1 MFNSSEGNRHYAQ
14 QCHPRRNYRVACD
27 SACWPAESSLTM
39 LTHFRSL
46 WTRIPA
52 VPLVCALFG
61 LISGYLA
68 VREPK
73 LAVAFLG
80 FGAVLALIARSPISI
95 ALLVAPASF
104 NVSRLSIGHGIAL
117 PDVVLLIATVLSFPA
132 LAKLGTPRGVTN
144 IRRWFGVYFVAM
156 LAIVVIHPS
165 GRSLIEAGHR
175 TLLVVGPLSV
185 GAWIYLSGRT
195 RLALRLLVVVAA
207 VVGAIIFIAE
217 AAHGFRTAASL
228 PVALNKNY
236 AGSVLGLSMLVALAA
251 SRELELK
258 PELRYAAIAAMGG
271 GLVASHSRAAMVGLV
286 VGIFVWFLRTH
297 SDNRKRSFVIAS
309 LLAAGFLTYAIF
321 LVSGQVADK
330 LATQNTNSVAV
341 RNQTEDA
348 TIALWRT
355 SPVVGV
361 GIYYYTDPAYQEVNR
376 WLVAPTNAVVEAL
389 AEGGIV
395 LAAGF
400 IIFNVGAVSVLL
412 RYRNPLAVAGL
423 ACVADRLAHGMVDI
437 FWTAGDSS
445 LPWLIVGMGMAQAA
459 VIGRTATGGSEEPE
473 MRSLLTH

>member
-1 MFNSSEGNRHYAQ
+1 
-14 QCHPRRNYRVACD
+14 
-27 SACWPAESSLTM
+27 M
-39 LTHFRSL
+39 LTQIRTL

-52 VPLVCALFG
+52 VPLACAVFG
-61 LISGYLA
+61 LGAGYLA

-73 LAVAFLG
+73 LAIAFLG
-80 FGAVLALIARSPISI
+80 LGAILALIARSPLSI

-104 NVSRLSIGHGIAL
+104 NVSRLSIGQGISL
-117 PDVVLLIATVLSFPA
+117 PDAVLLIATILSFPA
-132 LAKLGTPRGVTN
+132 LARLGTPRGVTN

-156 LAIVVIHPS
+156 LVIVVVHPS
-165 GRSLIEAGHR
+165 SRSLVEAAHR

-185 GAWIYLSGRT
+185 GAWIYLEGRT
-195 RLALRLLVVVAA
+195 RLALRLLVGVGA
-207 VVGAIIFIAE
+207 VVGSIFFIA
-217 AAHGFRTAASL
+217 AVAHGFRANASSPL
-228 PVALNKNY
+228 ALNKNY
-236 AGSVLGLSMLVALAA
+236 VGSILGLTVLVALAA

-258 PELRYAAIAAMGG
+258 PELRYVAVAVMAG
-271 GLVASHSRAAMVGLV
+271 GLAGTHSRAAMVGLV
-286 VGIFVWFLRTH
+286 VGVFVWFLRTH
-297 SDNRKRSFVIAS
+297 SSYRKRSFFIAA
-309 LLAAGFLTYAIF
+309 LLAAGFLTYASY
-321 LVSGQVADK
+321 LVSGQVANK
-330 LATQNTNSVAV
+330 LETQNTNSVAV
-341 RNQTEDA
+341 RNKTEDA

-361 GIYYYTDPAYQEVNR
+361 GIYYYTDPAYQQVNR

-459 VIGRTATGGSEEPE
+459 VMGRTATGESEE
-473 MRSLLTH
+473 LLTSALDAD

>member
-1 MFNSSEGNRHYAQ
+1 
-14 QCHPRRNYRVACD
+14 
-27 SACWPAESSLTM
+27 M
-39 LTHFRSL
+39 LTRFRSL
-46 WTRIPA
+46 WTLVPA
-52 VPLVCALFG
+52 VPLVCALLG

-73 LAVAFLG
+73 LAVVFLG
-80 FGAVLALIARSPISI
+80 LGAVLALISLSPISI

-117 PDVVLLIATVLSFPA
+117 PDAVLLIATVLSFPA
-132 LAKLGTPRGVTN
+132 LARLGTPRGVTN
-144 IRRWFGVYFVAM
+144 IRRWFGVYLVAM

-165 GRSLIEAGHR
+165 SRSLVEAGHR

-195 RLALRLLVVVAA
+195 RLALRLLVGVGA
-207 VVGAIIFIAE
+207 VVGMILFIAG
-217 AAHGFRTAASL
+217 AAHGFRSTASL
-228 PVALNKNY
+228 PLGLNKNY
-236 AGSVLGLSMLVALAA
+236 VGSVLGLSMLVALAA
-251 SRELELK
+251 PRELELK
-258 PELRYAAIAAMGG
+258 PEFRYAAIAAMGG
-271 GLVASHSRAAMVGLV
+271 GLVASDSRAAMLALV
-286 VGIFVWFLRTH
+286 VGIFVWFFRTQ
-297 SDNRKRSFVIAS
+297 SDYRMRSFIIAAV
-309 LLAAGFLTYAIF
+309 LAAGFLTYAIY
-321 LVSGQVADK
+321 LVSGEIANKQ
-330 LATQNTNSVAV
+330 ATQSTNSVAV

-376 WLVAPTNAVVEAL
+376 FLVAPTNAVVEAL

-423 ACVADRLAHGMVDI
+423 ACVADRLAQGMVDI
-437 FWTAGDSS
+437 FWTAGNSS

-459 VIGRTATGGSEEPE
+459 VMGRAATGESEK
-473 MRSLLTH
+473 LLMPAIDAD

>member
-1 MFNSSEGNRHYAQ
+1 
-14 QCHPRRNYRVACD
+14 
-27 SACWPAESSLTM
+27 M
-39 LTHFRSL
+39 LTRFRSL
-46 WTRIPA
+46 WTLVPA
-52 VPLVCALFG
+52 VPLVCALLG

-73 LAVAFLG
+73 LAVVFLG
-80 FGAVLALIARSPISI
+80 LGAVLALIALSPISI

-117 PDVVLLIATVLSFPA
+117 PDAVLLIATVLSFPA
-132 LAKLGTPRGVTN
+132 LARLGTPRGVTN
-144 IRRWFGVYFVAM
+144 IRRWFGVYLVAM

-165 GRSLIEAGHR
+165 SRSLVEAGHR

-195 RLALRLLVVVAA
+195 RLALRLLVGVGA
-207 VVGAIIFIAE
+207 VVGMILFIAG
-217 AAHGFRTAASL
+217 AAHGFRSTASL
-228 PVALNKNY
+228 PLGLNKNY
-236 AGSVLGLSMLVALAA
+236 VGSVLGLSMLVALAA
-251 SRELELK
+251 PRELELK
-258 PELRYAAIAAMGG
+258 PEFRYAAIAAMGG
-271 GLVASHSRAAMVGLV
+271 GLVASHSRAAMLALV
-286 VGIFVWFLRTH
+286 VGIFVWFLRTR
-297 SDNRKRSFVIAS
+297 SDYRKRGFIIAAV
-309 LLAAGFLTYAIF
+309 LAAGFLTYAIY
-321 LVSGQVADK
+321 LVSGEIANKQ
-330 LATQNTNSVAV
+330 ATQSTNSVAV
-341 RNQTEDA
+341 RNKTEDA

-376 WLVAPTNAVVEAL
+376 FLVAPTNAVVEAL

-423 ACVADRLAHGMVDI
+423 ACVADRLAQGMVDI
-437 FWTAGDSS
+437 FWTAGNSS

-459 VIGRTATGGSEEPE
+459 VMGRTATGESEK
-473 MRSLLTH
+473 LLMPALDAD

>member
-1 MFNSSEGNRHYAQ
+1 
-14 QCHPRRNYRVACD
+14 
-27 SACWPAESSLTM
+27 M
-39 LTHFRSL
+39 LTRFRSL
-46 WTRIPA
+46 WTLVPA
-52 VPLVCALFG
+52 VPLVCALLG

-73 LAVAFLG
+73 LAVVFLG
-80 FGAVLALIARSPISI
+80 LGAVLALIALSPISI

-117 PDVVLLIATVLSFPA
+117 PDAVLLIATVLSFPA
-132 LAKLGTPRGVTN
+132 LARLGTPRGVTN
-144 IRRWFGVYFVAM
+144 IRRWFGVYLVAM

-165 GRSLIEAGHR
+165 SRSLVEAGHR

-195 RLALRLLVVVAA
+195 RLALRLLVGVGA
-207 VVGAIIFIAE
+207 VVGMILFIAG
-217 AAHGFRTAASL
+217 AAHGFRSTALL
-228 PVALNKNY
+228 PLGLNKNY
-236 AGSVLGLSMLVALAA
+236 VGSVLGLSMLVALAA
-251 SRELELK
+251 PRELELK

-271 GLVASHSRAAMVGLV
+271 GLVASHSRAAMLALV
-286 VGIFVWFLRTH
+286 VGIFVWFLRTR
-297 SDNRKRSFVIAS
+297 SDYRKRGFIIAAV
-309 LLAAGFLTYAIF
+309 LAAGFLTYAIY
-321 LVSGQVADK
+321 LVSGEIANKQ
-330 LATQNTNSVAV
+330 ATQSTNSVAV

-376 WLVAPTNAVVEAL
+376 FLVAPTNAVVEAL

-423 ACVADRLAHGMVDI
+423 ACVADRLAQGMVDI
-437 FWTAGDSS
+437 FWTAGNSS

-459 VIGRTATGGSEEPE
+459 VMGRAATGESEK
-473 MRSLLTH
+473 LLMPALDAD

>member
-1 MFNSSEGNRHYAQ
+1 
-14 QCHPRRNYRVACD
+14 
-27 SACWPAESSLTM
+27 M
-39 LTHFRSL
+39 LTRFKSL
-46 WTRIPA
+46 WA
-52 VPLVCALFG
+52 FKLGGPLVCALFG
-61 LISGYLA
+61 LFSGYLA

-73 LAVAFLG
+73 LAAAFIGL
-80 FGAVLALIARSPISI
+80 GAVLALVSRSPISI

-104 NVSRLSIGHGIAL
+104 NVSRLSIGRGIAL
-117 PDVVLLIATVLSFPA
+117 PDVVLLMATILSFPA
-132 LAKLGTPRGVTN
+132 LGRLGTPPGVTS

-156 LAIVVIHPS
+156 LAIVAIHPS
-165 GRSLIEAGHR
+165 SRSLIEAGHR

-195 RLALRLLVVVAA
+195 RIALRLLVGVAA
-207 VVGAIIFIAE
+207 AVGVILFGYA
-217 AAHGFRTAASL
+217 AAHGFGSAAPQPL
-228 PVALNKNY
+228 GLNKNY
-236 AGSVLGLSMLVALAA
+236 VGSILGLSIIVTLAA

-271 GLVASHSRAAMVGLV
+271 GLVGSHSRAAMLALV
-286 VGIFVWFLRTH
+286 VGIFVWFFRAH
-297 SDNRKRSFVIAS
+297 SDYRNRSFMIAAV
-309 LLAAGFLTYAIF
+309 LAAGFLTYAGY
-321 LVSGQVADK
+321 LVSSQIADK
-330 LATQNTNSVAV
+330 VATQNTNSVAV
-341 RNQTEDA
+341 RNKTEDA

-355 SPVVGV
+355 SPLVGV
-361 GIYYYTDPAYQEVNR
+361 GIYYYTDPVYPEMNP

-400 IIFNVGAVSVLL
+400 IVFNVGAIAVML

-437 FWTAGDSS
+437 FWTAGDAS

-459 VIGRTATGGSEEPE
+459 VIGRRETGESERPE
-473 MRSLLTH
+473 MRSLLTP